1 MRNRCVFLV
10 SLLFLLTPEASP
22 GGERILPAGTLLQ
35 CVVSEPNFSSKT
47 AELGDP
53 VLCRASPVRGFGHF
67 LLPYGTYLGGHF
79 VEYRDPGHFVGK
91 GWMQLEFDH
100 LVVSGQVLP
109 LAAKVVEVSGMR
121 VDRSGRIQGHGH
133 ARRDTVEW
141 LLPPL
146 WPMKAV
152 LLPARGPRPRL
163 SAETRVTLKV
173 MEDLTLPAGVT
184 DTLLLRSLLR

>member
-1 MRNRCVFLV
+1 
-10 SLLFLLTPEASP
+10 
-22 GGERILPAGTLLQ
+22 
-35 CVVSEPNFSSKT
+35 
-47 AELGDP
+47 
-53 VLCRASPVRGFGHF
+53 
-67 LLPYGTYLGGHF
+67 
-79 VEYRDPGHFVGK
+79 VGK
-91 GWMQLEFDH
+91 GWLQLEFDH
-100 LVVSGQVLP
+100 LVASGQVLP

-173 MEDLTLPAGVT
+173 MEDLSLPAGVT